1 MESIDNLSVD
11 FQLKFP
17 EEIDL
22 QYKYKVLISL
32 MSMLITQAEAITKEG
47 LLNKQCNQNNET
59 VNDIKKTEKELLS
72 MIASR
77 IVDGENKNEFINTIN
92 DFLLFRKSVFE
103 SNILDKIKK
112 RI

>member
-47 LLNKQCNQNNET
+47 LLNNNVIKLMKQ
-59 VNDIKKTEKELLS
+59 
-72 MIASR
+72 
-77 IVDGENKNEFINTIN
+77 
-92 DFLLFRKSVFE
+92 
-103 SNILDKIKK
+103 
-112 RI
+112 